1 MLTPFAIVPLLIFW
15 LIVNKKLRAKY
26 KKLGKE
32 RASRKVLLHPLPVA
46 AQVAEAQAVAL
57 AAGAVLLAVAARPV
71 AGNST
76 IKNASPKAGIFKSDK
91 VRLMPGL

>member
-1 MLTPFAIVPLLIFW
+1 MDQFNRCLRYAHAFCHRTTAYFW
-15 LIVNKKLRAKY
+15 LIVNKSYALNTRSSV
-26 KKLGKE
+26 KKELQE
-32 RASRKVLLHPLPVA
+32 KVLLHPLPVA

-76 IKNASPKAGIFKSDK
+76 IKMPAR
-91 VRLMPGL
+91 RLAF